1 MYQYAQGKH
10 HTQAHKAIPA
20 GCIEEEQGRKGF
32 YGHVSQLIKAEAST
46 KWVSIDG
53 PLKPHLYDLVEVKY
67 DTGRWYRMLY
77 NSDVAMH
84 SCWNEI
90 TPLDVD
96 SENNLYSFR
105 NADADMLLF
114 CHAGAGV
121 VLTEYGLLHFKVG
134 SYICIPKSLHHTF
147 IFSEKTQFIII
158 ESMSSS
164 YREPERGMV
173 GRNGFY
179 DPASF
184 GKPNLEELHHYKKD
198 RRVESREIF
207 IKKSGQVTQFSYDSC
222 VYDTVSWKG
231 DLFPFT
237 LHIDD
242 MMPIMSHR
250 VHLPPSAHTTFVA
263 NSFVICTFLPRLIET
278 DADAL
283 KVPFYH
289 QNIDYDEVLFYHAG
303 NFFSR
308 DNLHP
313 NMISFHPAGFPH
325 GPHPKAFA
333 AQGTKTFT
341 DEVAVMVDSY
351 KPLLIDPE
359 FEKVELKD
367 YWKSWMKT

>member
-1 MYQYAQGKH
+1 MYQYSQGKH

-32 YGHVSQLIKAEAST
+32 FGPVSHLIKAEAST
-46 KWVSIDG
+46 KWTDIDG
-53 PLKPHLYDLVEVKY
+53 PLKPHLFDLVEMKY
-67 DTGRWYRMLY
+67 ETGRWHRMVYNADVSLY
-77 NSDVAMH
+77 
-84 SCWNEI
+84 SCWNEV
-90 TPLDVD
+90 TSLDADV
-96 SENNLYSFR
+96 NLLPSFR
-105 NADADMLLF
+105 DADGDLLLF
-114 CHAGAGV
+114 CHAGAGT

-158 ESMSSS
+158 ESMSSFF
-164 YREPERGMV
+164 REPERGMI

-184 GKPNLEELHHYKKD
+184 GKPNLEELHELKKAHHI
-198 RRVESREIF
+198 ESKEIL
-207 IKKSGQVTQFSYDSC
+207 IKRLETLTKFSYDSC

-242 MMPIMSHR
+242 MMPVMSHR

-263 NSFVICTFLPRLIET
+263 NNFVVCTFLPRLIET
-278 DADAL
+278 DVDAL

-308 DNLHP
+308 DNLHS
-313 NMISFHPAGFPH
+313 NMMSFHPAGFPH

-333 AQGTKTFT
+333 AQGTRTFT
-341 DEVAVMVDSY
+341 DEVAVMIDTQR
-351 KPLLIDPE
+351 PLRIDTD
-359 FEKVELKD
+359 FEKVELKN
-367 YWKSWMKT
+367 YWKSWMKS